1 MQAPKPTPPR
11 NGTNGANGGHAG
23 VKENGSGYS
32 NGQAGRAASP
42 ASAGPRH
49 LTLRLNETGVP
60 ENDRNLLDDI
70 KAILLEYRGEDDV
83 WLEIAADGRII
94 TMDWPMLKVAIN
106 PSLERE
112 LEKMLGEGGVRVG

>member
-1 MQAPKPTPPR
+1 M
-11 NGTNGANGGHAG
+11 
-23 VKENGSGYS
+23 
-32 NGQAGRAASP
+32 
-42 ASAGPRH
+42 
-49 LTLRLNETGVP
+49 P